1 LFNLIRIA
9 LDPKPFLG
17 QLLALSE
24 ILSKAQY
31 VRETEAL
38 ESVKSLACVSK
49 DFGGLGLVQEEDLGL
64 KEEAQV
70 LFLLSAWLES
80 LNSADRSKAQIKM
93 LTSRPKGRRG
103 MTLTE
108 KIFAS
113 HDSERRGELRPGD
126 MVRVDVDWVMASE
139 LSWSVSRL
147 PKGISNVTDSLQRG
161 MKRTYDSL
169 GKPGIF
175 RNDRFWL
182 AGDHVVDPR
191 VKDHLT
197 VKTLVSDSEEARDDF
212 LMTDYQGTNVRQNPH
227 VLFNSSTWW

>member
-1 LFNLIRIA
+1 MFNLIRIG
-9 LDPKPFLG
+9 LEPKPLIG
-17 QLLALSE
+17 QILALSE

-31 VRETEAL
+31 TREAEAL
-38 ESVKSLACVSK
+38 ESVHSLACVGT
-49 DFGGLGLVQEEDLGL
+49 DFGGLGLVPEDLGP
-64 KEEAQV
+64 KDEAQV

-80 LNSADRSKAQIKM
+80 LNSADRSKAPIKM
-93 LTSRPKGRRG
+93 LTSRPNGRRG

-113 HDSERRGELRPGD
+113 HDSERRGELKPGD

-147 PKGISNVTDSLQRG
+147 LKGTSNVTDLLQRG
-161 MKRTYDSL
+161 MKRTYESL

-191 VKDHLT
+191 VKDHPT

-212 LMTDYQGTNVRQNPH
+212 LMTDYQGMNVRQDLH
-227 VLFNSSTWW
+227 VLFNGSIWW